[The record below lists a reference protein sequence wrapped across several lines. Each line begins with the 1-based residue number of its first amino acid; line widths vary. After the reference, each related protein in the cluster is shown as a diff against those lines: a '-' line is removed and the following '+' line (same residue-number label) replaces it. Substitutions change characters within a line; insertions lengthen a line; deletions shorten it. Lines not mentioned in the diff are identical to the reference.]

1 MKHSTEQAIDRKK
14 NSVTGMT
21 HEEAIRECNPIL
33 YRIYAE
39 VINAFTRPIPPRDM
53 SGEGNDIDKGV
64 INDDLLKSLSGCEAI
79 MEDKIE
85 MSKTPLYN
93 LKAVGDF
100 YKQILEE
107 QSKGYKYLLVYRNQ
121 KELLE
126 WLNNDLCTISNP
138 DGTYLCDLDRNFCD
152 DGSDCMSDWVSVD
165 DTYKQDVMPLRV
177 AIALIEEEW
186 I

>member
-1 MKHSTEQAIDRKK
+1 MKHSTGQAIDRKEF
-14 NSVTGMT
+14 SVTGMT

-53 SGEGNDIDKGV
+53 SGEDNDIDKGV

-93 LKAVGDF
+93 SETMENF
-100 YKQILEE
+100 HKQILEE
-107 QSKGYKYLLVYRNQ
+107 QSKG
-121 KELLE
+121 
-126 WLNNDLCTISNP
+126 CTP
-138 DGTYLCDLDRNFCD
+138 
-152 DGSDCMSDWVSVD
+152 VSL
-165 DTYKQDVMPLRV
+165 P
-177 AIALIEEEW
+177 
-186 I
+186 

>member
-1 MKHSTEQAIDRKK
+1 MIR
-14 NSVTGMT
+14 
-21 HEEAIRECNPIL
+21 EEAIRERDLIL
-33 YRIYAE
+33 YRIYVE
-39 VINAFTRPIPPRDM
+39 VINAFTRPVPPRNT
-53 SGEGNDIDKGV
+53 SGEDNDICKV
-64 INDDLLKSLSGCEAI
+64 LISNDFLKSLSGCVAI

-126 WLNNDLCTISNP
+126 RLDNDLYTISNP
-138 DGTYLCDLDRNFCD
+138 YGTYLCDLMKIGVYRAGGQTNH
-152 DGSDCMSDWVSVD
+152 SW
-165 DTYKQDVMPLRV
+165 P
-177 AIALIEEEW
+177 
-186 I
+186 